1 MKGRTWLVVMAFIA
15 GCASTIA
22 FQVPRAHADGK
33 PLQRWEHWCQDIDG
47 VPTKHFLREELEA
60 ALDARG
66 FKVEAI
72 EKLEYGWNT
81 EFEAPPRWMKEP
93 YPWDWFVTAR
103 RMR

>member
-47 VPTKHFLREELEA
+47 VPTNAQLAKAGEEGWELVSSTFRPPVVQNGNSVGGGATFLC
-60 ALDARG
+60 
-66 FKVEAI
+66 FKR
-72 EKLEYGWNT
+72 
-81 EFEAPPRWMKEP
+81 PR
-93 YPWDWFVTAR
+93 
-103 RMR
+103 